1 MTLKSKIEDMLLEM
15 IQPKLTEIE
24 ERFSRG
30 EGLTGE
36 DVNTLLLKSQ
46 FNHINH
52 LDLRLDEVVADVAS
66 LKTDFKQLEN
76 RFEGLENKFEGL
88 ENKFEVLETKFDGLE
103 NKFIGLESKLETKFN
118 ALESRLETKFN
129 ALESRLDTKF
139 DALESR
145 IDAKIDSLIAQ
156 FNEFK
161 MELRLEIQ
169 MAIHKSMKW
178 SIGLLAFIITFLKAL
193 EMLLAK

>member
-1 MTLKSKIEDMLLEM
+1 MNHKSKIEDMLLEM

-52 LDLRLDEVVADVAS
+52 LDIRLDEVVADVAS

-76 RFEGLENKFEGL
+76 RFEGLENKFE
-88 ENKFEVLETKFDGLE
+88 VLETKFDGLE
-103 NKFIGLESKLETKFN
+103 NKFIG
-118 ALESRLETKFN
+118 LESRLETKFN

-169 MAIHKSMKW
+169 VAIHKSMKW

>member
-1 MTLKSKIEDMLLEM
+1 MKFGEAFKQTLSIAGVDGTLRKRMVGTYAENNLCAKTGTLRNTSALSGYAFTKDGD
-15 IQPKLTEIE
+15 QVV
-24 ERFSRG
+24 FSI
-30 EGLTGE
+30 
-36 DVNTLLLKSQ
+36 
-46 FNHINH
+46 INNGPN
-52 LDLRLDEVVADVAS
+52 VS
-66 LKTDFKQLEN
+66 NFKQLEN
-76 RFEGLENKFEGL
+76 RFEGLENKF
-88 ENKFEVLETKFDGLE
+88 
-103 NKFIGLESKLETKFN
+103 IG
-118 ALESRLETKFN
+118 
-129 ALESRLDTKF
+129 LESRLDTKF

-169 MAIHKSMKW
+169 VAIHKSMKW

>member
-1 MTLKSKIEDMLLEM
+1 MNHQSKIEDMLLEM

-52 LDLRLDEVVADVAS
+52 LDLRLDTVVADVSS
-66 LKTDFKQLEN
+66 LKTDFKQ
-76 RFEGLENKFEGL
+76 L
-88 ENKFEVLETKFDGLE
+88 ENKFEVLETKFA
-103 NKFIGLESKLETKFN
+103 
-118 ALESRLETKFN
+118 ALEY
-129 ALESRLDTKF
+129 
-139 DALESR
+139 R
-145 IDAKIDSLIAQ
+145 IDAKIDSLMAQ

-178 SIGLLAFIITFLKAL
+178 SIGLLAFIITFLKVL
-193 EMLLAK
+193 EMILAK

>member
-1 MTLKSKIEDMLLEM
+1 MNHKSKIEDMLLEM

-30 EGLTGE
+30 EGLNGE
-36 DVNTLLLKSQ
+36 DINTLLLKSQ

-52 LDLRLDEVVADVAS
+52 LDLRLDEVVANVAS

-76 RFEGLENKFEGL
+76 KFELL
-88 ENKFEVLETKFDGLE
+88 E
-103 NKFIGLESKLETKFN
+103 
-118 ALESRLETKFN
+118 
-129 ALESRLDTKF
+129 TKF

-145 IDAKIDSLIAQ
+145 LDAKIDSLIAQ

>member
-1 MTLKSKIEDMLLEM
+1 MNHKSKIEDMLLEM

-30 EGLTGE
+30 EGLNGE

-66 LKTDFKQLEN
+66 LKTDFKQLET
-76 RFEGLENKFEGL
+76 
-88 ENKFEVLETKFDGLE
+88 KFEVLETKFD
-103 NKFIGLESKLETKFN
+103 
-118 ALESRLETKFN
+118 ALESGL
-129 ALESRLDTKF
+129 
-139 DALESR
+139 
-145 IDAKIDSLIAQ
+145 DAKIDSLIAQ

-169 MAIHKSMKW
+169 IAIHKSMKW

>member
-1 MTLKSKIEDMLLEM
+1 MNQKSKIEDMLLEM

-52 LDLRLDEVVADVAS
+52 LDIRLDAVVADVAS

-76 RFEGLENKFEGL
+76 RFEGLENKF
-88 ENKFEVLETKFDGLE
+88 
-103 NKFIGLESKLETKFN
+103 IG
-118 ALESRLETKFN
+118 LESRLETKFN

-139 DALESR
+139 DSLESR

-169 MAIHKSMKW
+169 VAIHKSMKW

>member
-1 MTLKSKIEDMLLEM
+1 MNHKSKIEDMLLEM

-76 RFEGLENKFEGL
+76 RFEGLENKF
-88 ENKFEVLETKFDGLE
+88 DGLE
-103 NKFIGLESKLETKFN
+103 NKFIG
-118 ALESRLETKFN
+118 LESRLETKFN

-139 DALESR
+139 GALESR
-145 IDAKIDSLIAQ
+145 LDAKIDSLIAQ

>member
-1 MTLKSKIEDMLLEM
+1 MNHKSKIEDMLLEM

-30 EGLTGE
+30 EGLSGE

-76 RFEGLENKFEGL
+76 SFEGLEN
-88 ENKFEVLETKFDGLE
+88 KFDGLE
-103 NKFIGLESKLETKFN
+103 NKFIG
-118 ALESRLETKFN
+118 LESRLETKFN

-145 IDAKIDSLIAQ
+145 LDAKIDSLIAQ

-169 MAIHKSMKW
+169 VAIHKSMKW

>member
-1 MTLKSKIEDMLLEM
+1 MNHKSKIEDMLLEM

-30 EGLTGE
+30 EGLNGE
-36 DVNTLLLKSQ
+36 DINTLLLKSQ

-76 RFEGLENKFEGL
+76 KFVGL
-88 ENKFEVLETKFDGLE
+88 ENKFEVLETKFD
-103 NKFIGLESKLETKFN
+103 
-118 ALESRLETKFN
+118 ALESRL
-129 ALESRLDTKF
+129 
-139 DALESR
+139 
-145 IDAKIDSLIAQ
+145 DAKIDSLIAQ

-193 EMLLAK
+193 EILLAK

>member
-1 MTLKSKIEDMLLEM
+1 MLLEM

-30 EGLTGE
+30 EGLNGE
-36 DVNTLLLKSQ
+36 DINTLLLKSQ

-52 LDLRLDEVVADVAS
+52 LDLRLDEVVANVAS

-76 RFEGLENKFEGL
+76 KFEL
-88 ENKFEVLETKFDGLE
+88 
-103 NKFIGLESKLETKFN
+103 
-118 ALESRLETKFN
+118 
-129 ALESRLDTKF
+129 LDTKF
-139 DALESR
+139 DSLESR

>member
-1 MTLKSKIEDMLLEM
+1 MNHKSKIEDMLLEM

-30 EGLTGE
+30 EGLSGE

-66 LKTDFKQLEN
+66 LKTDFKQLET
-76 RFEGLENKFEGL
+76 KFTGL
-88 ENKFEVLETKFDGLE
+88 ENKFEVLET
-103 NKFIGLESKLETKFN
+103 
-118 ALESRLETKFN
+118 R
-129 ALESRLDTKF
+129 F

-145 IDAKIDSLIAQ
+145 LDAKIDSLIAQ

>member
-1 MTLKSKIEDMLLEM
+1 MNHKSKIEDMLLEM

-30 EGLTGE
+30 EGLNGE

-52 LDLRLDEVVADVAS
+52 LDLRLDEVVGDVAS
-66 LKTDFKQLEN
+66 LKTDFKQLET
-76 RFEGLENKFEGL
+76 KFTGL
-88 ENKFEVLETKFDGLE
+88 ENKFEVLETKFD
-103 NKFIGLESKLETKFN
+103 
-118 ALESRLETKFN
+118 ALESRL
-129 ALESRLDTKF
+129 
-139 DALESR
+139 
-145 IDAKIDSLIAQ
+145 DAKIDSLIAQ

-161 MELRLEIQ
+161 MELRFEIQ

>member
-1 MTLKSKIEDMLLEM
+1 MNHKSNIEDMLLEM
-15 IQPKLTEIE
+15 IQPKLNEIE

-76 RFEGLENKFEGL
+76 RFEGLENKF
-88 ENKFEVLETKFDGLE
+88 
-103 NKFIGLESKLETKFN
+103 IGLESRLETKFN
-118 ALESRLETKFN
+118 ALESRLDTKFN

-169 MAIHKSMKW
+169 VAIHKSMKW

>member
-1 MTLKSKIEDMLLEM
+1 MNHKSKIEDMLLEM

-36 DVNTLLLKSQ
+36 DVNTVLLKSQ

-52 LDLRLDEVVADVAS
+52 LDLRLDEVVADVSS
-66 LKTDFKQLEN
+66 LKADFKQLET
-76 RFEGLENKFEGL
+76 KFAGL
-88 ENKFEVLETKFDGLE
+88 ENKFEVLETKFD
-103 NKFIGLESKLETKFN
+103 
-118 ALESRLETKFN
+118 ALESRL
-129 ALESRLDTKF
+129 
-139 DALESR
+139 
-145 IDAKIDSLIAQ
+145 DAKIDSLIAQ

-193 EMLLAK
+193 EMLLKK

>member
-1 MTLKSKIEDMLLEM
+1 MNHKSKIEDMLLEM

-30 EGLTGE
+30 EGLNGE

-52 LDLRLDEVVADVAS
+52 LDLRLDEVVGDVAS
-66 LKTDFKQLEN
+66 LKTDFKQLET
-76 RFEGLENKFEGL
+76 KFTGL
-88 ENKFEVLETKFDGLE
+88 ENKFEVLETKFD
-103 NKFIGLESKLETKFN
+103 
-118 ALESRLETKFN
+118 
-129 ALESRLDTKF
+129 ALESRLD
-139 DALESR
+139 
-145 IDAKIDSLIAQ
+145 AKINSLIAQ

>member
-1 MTLKSKIEDMLLEM
+1 MNHKSKIEDMLLEM

-52 LDLRLDEVVADVAS
+52 LDFRLDEVVADVAS
-66 LKTDFKQLEN
+66 LKTDFKQLET
-76 RFEGLENKFEGL
+76 KFTGL
-88 ENKFEVLETKFDGLE
+88 ENKFEVLE
-103 NKFIGLESKLETKFN
+103 
-118 ALESRLETKFN
+118 
-129 ALESRLDTKF
+129 TKF

-156 FNEFK
+156 LNEFK

>member
-1 MTLKSKIEDMLLEM
+1 MNHKSKIEDMLLEM

-30 EGLTGE
+30 EGLNGE

-76 RFEGLENKFEGL
+76 RFIGL

-103 NKFIGLESKLETKFN
+103 NKFIG
-118 ALESRLETKFN
+118 
-129 ALESRLDTKF
+129 LESRLDTKF

-169 MAIHKSMKW
+169 VAIHKSMKW

>member
-1 MTLKSKIEDMLLEM
+1 MLLEM

-30 EGLTGE
+30 EGLNGE

-52 LDLRLDEVVADVAS
+52 LDLRLDEVVADVSS
-66 LKTDFKQLEN
+66 LKADFKQLET
-76 RFEGLENKFEGL
+76 KFAGL
-88 ENKFEVLETKFDGLE
+88 ENKFEVLETKFD
-103 NKFIGLESKLETKFN
+103 
-118 ALESRLETKFN
+118 ALESRL
-129 ALESRLDTKF
+129 
-139 DALESR
+139 
-145 IDAKIDSLIAQ
+145 DAKIDSLIAQ

-169 MAIHKSMKW
+169 MAIHKSIKW

>member
-1 MTLKSKIEDMLLEM
+1 MNHKSKIEDMLLEM

-76 RFEGLENKFEGL
+76 RFEGLENKL
-88 ENKFEVLETKFDGLE
+88 DGLE
-103 NKFIGLESKLETKFN
+103 NKFIGLESRLETKFN
-118 ALESRLETKFN
+118 ALESRLDTKFN

-169 MAIHKSMKW
+169 VAIHKSMKW

>member
-1 MTLKSKIEDMLLEM
+1 MNHKSKIEDMLLEM

-30 EGLTGE
+30 EGLNGE

-76 RFEGLENKFEGL
+76 
-88 ENKFEVLETKFDGLE
+88 KFEVLETKFD
-103 NKFIGLESKLETKFN
+103 
-118 ALESRLETKFN
+118 ALESRL
-129 ALESRLDTKF
+129 
-139 DALESR
+139 
-145 IDAKIDSLIAQ
+145 DAKIDSLIAQ

>member
-1 MTLKSKIEDMLLEM
+1 MNQKSKIEDMLLEM

-52 LDLRLDEVVADVAS
+52 LDIRLDAVVADVAS
-66 LKTDFKQLEN
+66 LKTDFKQLGN
-76 RFEGLENKFEGL
+76 RFEGL
-88 ENKFEVLETKFDGLE
+88 ENKFEVLETKFDG
-103 NKFIGLESKLETKFN
+103 
-118 ALESRLETKFN
+118 LESRLETKFN

-139 DALESR
+139 DSLESR

-169 MAIHKSMKW
+169 VAIHKSMKW

>member
-1 MTLKSKIEDMLLEM
+1 MNQKSKIEDMLLEM

-52 LDLRLDEVVADVAS
+52 LDIRLDAVVADVAS

-76 RFEGLENKFEGL
+76 RFEGLEIN
-88 ENKFEVLETKFDGLE
+88 
-103 NKFIGLESKLETKFN
+103 
-118 ALESRLETKFN
+118 
-129 ALESRLDTKF
+129 
-139 DALESR
+139 
-145 IDAKIDSLIAQ
+145 
-156 FNEFK
+156 
-161 MELRLEIQ
+161 
-169 MAIHKSMKW
+169 
-178 SIGLLAFIITFLKAL
+178 LKY
-193 EMLLAK
+193 

>member
-1 MTLKSKIEDMLLEM
+1 MNHKSKIEDMLLEM

-24 ERFSRG
+24 ERFSQG

-52 LDLRLDEVVADVAS
+52 LDLRLNEVVADVAS

-76 RFEGLENKFEGL
+76 RFVGL

-103 NKFIGLESKLETKFN
+103 NKFVG
-118 ALESRLETKFN
+118 LESRLETKFN
-129 ALESRLDTKF
+129 ALESR
-139 DALESR
+139 
-145 IDAKIDSLIAQ
+145 IDAKIETLIAQ

-178 SIGLLAFIITFLKAL
+178 SVGLLAFIITFLKVL
-193 EMLLAK
+193 EMILAR

>member
-1 MTLKSKIEDMLLEM
+1 MNHKSKIEDMLLEM

-76 RFEGLENKFEGL
+76 RFVGLENKFDG
-88 ENKFEVLETKFDGLE
+88 LETKF
-103 NKFIGLESKLETKFN
+103 IG
-118 ALESRLETKFN
+118 LESRLETKFN

-139 DALESR
+139 DALETR
-145 IDAKIDSLIAQ
+145 LDAKIDSLIAQ

-178 SIGLLAFIITFLKAL
+178 SIGLLACWNLGCISMHSLYIAELKI
-193 EMLLAK
+193 

>member
-1 MTLKSKIEDMLLEM
+1 MNHKSKIEDMLLEM

-52 LDLRLDEVVADVAS
+52 LDFRLDEVVADVAS
-66 LKTDFKQLEN
+66 LKTDFKQLET
-76 RFEGLENKFEGL
+76 KFTGL
-88 ENKFEVLETKFDGLE
+88 ENKFEVLE
-103 NKFIGLESKLETKFN
+103 
-118 ALESRLETKFN
+118 
-129 ALESRLDTKF
+129 TKF

>member
-1 MTLKSKIEDMLLEM
+1 MNHKSKIEDMLLEM

-30 EGLTGE
+30 EGLNGE

-76 RFEGLENKFEGL
+76 RFVGLENKFDG
-88 ENKFEVLETKFDGLE
+88 LETKF
-103 NKFIGLESKLETKFN
+103 IG
-118 ALESRLETKFN
+118 LESRLETKFN

-145 IDAKIDSLIAQ
+145 LDAKIDSLIAQ

-178 SIGLLAFIITFLKAL
+178 SISLLAFIITFLKAL

>member
-1 MTLKSKIEDMLLEM
+1 MNHKSKIEDMLLEM

-30 EGLTGE
+30 EGLNGE

-66 LKTDFKQLEN
+66 LKTDFKQLE
-76 RFEGLENKFEGL
+76 
-88 ENKFEVLETKFDGLE
+88 TKFTGLE
-103 NKFIGLESKLETKFN
+103 NKFIGLESKFEG
-118 ALESRLETKFN
+118 
-129 ALESRLDTKF
+129 LESRLDTKF

-145 IDAKIDSLIAQ
+145 LDAKIDSLIAQ

-169 MAIHKSMKW
+169 MAINKSMKW

>member
-1 MTLKSKIEDMLLEM
+1 MNHKSKIEVMLLEM

-52 LDLRLDEVVADVAS
+52 LDIRLDEVVADVAS

-76 RFEGLENKFEGL
+76 RFEGLENKF
-88 ENKFEVLETKFDGLE
+88 
-103 NKFIGLESKLETKFN
+103 IG
-118 ALESRLETKFN
+118 LESRLETKFN

-169 MAIHKSMKW
+169 VAIHKSMKW

>member
-1 MTLKSKIEDMLLEM
+1 MNHKSKIEDMLLEM

-30 EGLTGE
+30 EGLNGE

-46 FNHINH
+46 YNHINH

-66 LKTDFKQLEN
+66 LKTDFKQLET
-76 RFEGLENKFEGL
+76 KI
-88 ENKFEVLETKFDGLE
+88 EVLE
-103 NKFIGLESKLETKFN
+103 
-118 ALESRLETKFN
+118 
-129 ALESRLDTKF
+129 TKF

-145 IDAKIDSLIAQ
+145 LDAKIDSLIAQ

>member
-1 MTLKSKIEDMLLEM
+1 MNHKSKIEDMLLEM

-30 EGLTGE
+30 EGLNGE

-52 LDLRLDEVVADVAS
+52 LDLRLDEVVAGVAS
-66 LKTDFKQLEN
+66 LKTDFKQLETK
-76 RFEGLENKFEGL
+76 FTGLENKFMGL
-88 ENKFEVLETKFDGLE
+88 ENKFEVLETKFD
-103 NKFIGLESKLETKFN
+103 
-118 ALESRLETKFN
+118 ALESRL
-129 ALESRLDTKF
+129 
-139 DALESR
+139 
-145 IDAKIDSLIAQ
+145 DAKIDSLIAQ

>member
-1 MTLKSKIEDMLLEM
+1 MNQKSKIEDMLLEM

-36 DVNTLLLKSQ
+36 DVNTLLLKSK

-52 LDLRLDEVVADVAS
+52 LDIRLDAVVADVAS

-76 RFEGLENKFEGL
+76 RFEGLENKFE
-88 ENKFEVLETKFDGLE
+88 VLETKFDG
-103 NKFIGLESKLETKFN
+103 
-118 ALESRLETKFN
+118 LESRLETKFN

-139 DALESR
+139 DSLESR

-169 MAIHKSMKW
+169 VAIHKSMKW

>member
-1 MTLKSKIEDMLLEM
+1 MNHKSKIEDMLLEM

-30 EGLTGE
+30 ESLNGE

-52 LDLRLDEVVADVAS
+52 LDLRLDEVVADVSS
-66 LKTDFKQLEN
+66 LKADFKQLET
-76 RFEGLENKFEGL
+76 KFAGL
-88 ENKFEVLETKFDGLE
+88 ENKFEVLETKFD
-103 NKFIGLESKLETKFN
+103 
-118 ALESRLETKFN
+118 
-129 ALESRLDTKF
+129 ALESRLD
-139 DALESR
+139 AR
-145 IDAKIDSLIAQ
+145 IDSLIAQ

>member
-1 MTLKSKIEDMLLEM
+1 MNHKSKIEDMLLEM

-76 RFEGLENKFEGL
+76 RFEGLENKFE
-88 ENKFEVLETKFDGLE
+88 VLETKFDGLE
-103 NKFIGLESKLETKFN
+103 NKFIGLESRLETKFN
-118 ALESRLETKFN
+118 ALESRLDTKFN

-169 MAIHKSMKW
+169 VAIHKSMKW

>member
-1 MTLKSKIEDMLLEM
+1 MNHKSKIEDMLLEM

-30 EGLTGE
+30 EGLNGE
-36 DVNTLLLKSQ
+36 DINTLLLKSQ

-76 RFEGLENKFEGL
+76 KFTGLENKFMGL
-88 ENKFEVLETKFDGLE
+88 ENKFEVLETKFD
-103 NKFIGLESKLETKFN
+103 
-118 ALESRLETKFN
+118 ALESRL
-129 ALESRLDTKF
+129 
-139 DALESR
+139 
-145 IDAKIDSLIAQ
+145 DAKIDSLIAQ

-193 EMLLAK
+193 DMLLAK

>member
-1 MTLKSKIEDMLLEM
+1 MNHKSKIEDMLLEM

-30 EGLTGE
+30 EGLNGE

-66 LKTDFKQLEN
+66 LKTDFKQLES
-76 RFEGLENKFEGL
+76 KFTGL
-88 ENKFEVLETKFDGLE
+88 ENKFEVLE
-103 NKFIGLESKLETKFN
+103 
-118 ALESRLETKFN
+118 
-129 ALESRLDTKF
+129 TKF

-169 MAIHKSMKW
+169 MARHKSMKW

>member
-1 MTLKSKIEDMLLEM
+1 MNHKSKIEDMLLEM

-30 EGLTGE
+30 EGLNGE

-52 LDLRLDEVVADVAS
+52 LDLRLDEVVADVSS
-66 LKTDFKQLEN
+66 LKADFKQLET
-76 RFEGLENKFEGL
+76 KFAGL
-88 ENKFEVLETKFDGLE
+88 ENKFEVLETKFD
-103 NKFIGLESKLETKFN
+103 
-118 ALESRLETKFN
+118 ALESRL
-129 ALESRLDTKF
+129 
-139 DALESR
+139 
-145 IDAKIDSLIAQ
+145 DAKIDSLIAQ

-169 MAIHKSMKW
+169 VAIHKSMKW
-178 SIGLLAFIITFLKAL
+178 SIGLLDFIITFLKAL

>member
-1 MTLKSKIEDMLLEM
+1 MLLEM

-30 EGLTGE
+30 EGLNGE

-52 LDLRLDEVVADVAS
+52 LDLRLDEVVGDVAS
-66 LKTDFKQLEN
+66 LKTDFKQLET
-76 RFEGLENKFEGL
+76 KFTGL
-88 ENKFEVLETKFDGLE
+88 ENKFEVLETKFD
-103 NKFIGLESKLETKFN
+103 
-118 ALESRLETKFN
+118 ALESRL
-129 ALESRLDTKF
+129 
-139 DALESR
+139 
-145 IDAKIDSLIAQ
+145 DAKIDSLIAQ

-169 MAIHKSMKW
+169 RAIHNSMKW

>member
-1 MTLKSKIEDMLLEM
+1 MNHKSKIEDMLLEM

-66 LKTDFKQLEN
+66 LKTDFKQLETK
-76 RFEGLENKFEGL
+76 FVGLENKF
-88 ENKFEVLETKFDGLE
+88 DG
-103 NKFIGLESKLETKFN
+103 
-118 ALESRLETKFN
+118 LESRLETKFN
-129 ALESRLDTKF
+129 ALDSRLDIKF

-145 IDAKIDSLIAQ
+145 LDAKIDSLIAQ

>member
-1 MTLKSKIEDMLLEM
+1 MNHKSKIEDMLLEM

-76 RFEGLENKFEGL
+76 RFEGLENKF
-88 ENKFEVLETKFDGLE
+88 
-103 NKFIGLESKLETKFN
+103 IG
-118 ALESRLETKFN
+118 
-129 ALESRLDTKF
+129 LESRLDTKF

-169 MAIHKSMKW
+169 VAIHKSMKW